1 MATLDRAMTAAYQ
14 VQCCHDMPR
23 KTVSYCRG
31 CVKYHDASYIHSV
44 VIDTALLARGFS
56 ITKLRDIQRN
66 TEIAL
71 NTHLSFVDVL
81 SVACYL
87 SLLLP
92 EPDNLGWCY
101 PS

>member
-23 KTVSYCRG
+23 KIYSCCRG
-31 CVKYHDASYIHSV
+31 CVKYHDASYMHSV

-56 ITKLRDIQRN
+56 ITKFRDIQRN

-71 NTHLSFVDVL
+71 NTHLSFANVL
-81 SVACYL
+81 WVACYL
-87 SLLLP
+87 SLIT
-92 EPDNLGWCY
+92 
-101 PS
+101 